1 MRRISHFIQRSMMG
15 ALSFLKESIFAEEYA
30 SRKGFLQERDP
41 RLKTIS
47 LGLLLLS
54 VLFTKNIIFLIG
66 VYFFCL
72 LLAYV
77 SSLRLGFFLK
87 RTWFFIPLFSLFIAI
102 PAIFSVFSPGQPLV
116 VFKFF
121 GLNFSVTKEG
131 LASSFVFIMRVLTSV
146 SIGIL
151 LALTTRHYALLKVMS
166 IFSVPRIFVMT
177 LGMCYRYIYI
187 FIEILQ
193 NTYIAIKSRV
203 EYVTGVKK
211 GQRVVAYSIAS
222 LWQRSYQM
230 QNDVYQAML
239 SRGYDAEP
247 KLLDEFCATFK
258 DWIWLVAIAILFLL
272 SLWKDY
278 YLN

>member
-1 MRRISHFIQRSMMG
+1 MG
-15 ALSFLKESIFAEEYA
+15 ALSFLKESIFAEECA
-30 SRKGFLQERDP
+30 SKKGFLQERDP

-54 VLFTKNIIFLIG
+54 VLFTKNIVFLIG

-77 SSLRLGFFLK
+77 SLLRLGFFLK

-102 PAIFSVFSPGQPLV
+102 PAIFNVFSPGQPLIG
-116 VFKFF
+116 FKLFA
-121 GLNFSVTKEG
+121 LNLSVTKQG
-131 LASSFVFIMRVLTSV
+131 LLSSFVFIMRVLTSV

-151 LALTTRHYALLKVMS
+151 LVLTTRHYALLKVLS
-166 IFSVPRIFVMT
+166 IFSLPRIFVMT

-203 EYVTGVKK
+203 EYVTCVKK
-211 GQRVVAYSIAS
+211 GQRVVACNIAS
-222 LWQRSYQM
+222 LWQRSYKM

-247 KLLDEFCATFK
+247 KLLDEFSATFK
-258 DWIWLVAIAILFLL
+258 DWIWLGAIGVLFLL